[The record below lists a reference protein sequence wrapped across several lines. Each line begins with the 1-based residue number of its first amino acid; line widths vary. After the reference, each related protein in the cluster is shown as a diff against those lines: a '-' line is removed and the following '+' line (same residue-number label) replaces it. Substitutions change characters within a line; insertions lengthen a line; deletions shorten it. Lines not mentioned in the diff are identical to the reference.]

1 MTKTPKKRATTKGS
15 ALRKVAGARV
25 MTAAAAIAHAT
36 ANGKAY
42 FKSLPVGTWIACD
55 WDPAQQKYDNCIEV
69 PASEVP
75 KSWGGDG
82 P

>member
-1 MTKTPKKRATTKGS
+1 MTNKPKKGATNKGRARGK
-15 ALRKVAGARV
+15 AAGPQV

-36 ANGKAY
+36 AHGKAY

-55 WDPAQQKYDNCIEV
+55 WDPEQQKYDNCMQV
-69 PASEVP
+69 PASDVP